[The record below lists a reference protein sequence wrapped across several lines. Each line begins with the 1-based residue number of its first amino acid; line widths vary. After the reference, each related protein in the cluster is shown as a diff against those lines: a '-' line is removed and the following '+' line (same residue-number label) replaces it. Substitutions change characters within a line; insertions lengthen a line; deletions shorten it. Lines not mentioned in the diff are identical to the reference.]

1 MDRFLGCKRST
12 YTRVNTVLIFPA
24 ISSSIFIPKQGCHL
38 SQNCL
43 VCESKVIFVLS
54 HARYSLDTTIE
65 RKLSPSTIHF
75 PAASTVL
82 CKSNANEFRRNSRLF
97 GAFRS
102 NFAQDDSS
110 MKFPHFFMTPIVLI
124 RAIFRT
130 IICFAR

>member
-1 MDRFLGCKRST
+1 MKNVSCDYMYVSSPQIWFIFVYSRS
-12 YTRVNTVLIFPA
+12 RDVLYCVDNLFSIFTIYLLILRSSIFPA

-75 PAASTVL
+75 PAASILTCRYKNCIAALLAGAPVL
-82 CKSNANEFRRNSRLF
+82 KI
-97 GAFRS
+97 
-102 NFAQDDSS
+102 Q
-110 MKFPHFFMTPIVLI
+110 
-124 RAIFRT
+124 
-130 IICFAR
+130 